1 MDIAYKALDSLRWK
15 QMFKINELD
24 IFNKL
29 KDYQDNIQS
38 VRLNLNL
45 PSTIKV
51 EIGSYEGIFNVV
63 INEKDYIL
71 LKNGT
76 LIPSNHNKDLRLL
89 NIITNIDKNKFIEYK
104 QVFEPKFLQKISTII
119 KKFEQNFLDTQIE
132 SLYYYETWRE
142 FHLKLGNQT
151 LLIFSIDDSDSED
164 EQIEKLAIF
173 NKDYFGINSWNFV
186 YIDLRIWNKIFY
198 CNIDN
203 KEQCE
208 KNLKWI
214 YWF

>member
-1 MDIAYKALDSLRWK
+1 
-15 QMFKINELD
+15 MFKINELD

-132 SLYYYETWRE
+132 SLYYYET
-142 FHLKLGNQT
+142 
-151 LLIFSIDDSDSED
+151 
-164 EQIEKLAIF
+164 
-173 NKDYFGINSWNFV
+173 
-186 YIDLRIWNKIFY
+186 
-198 CNIDN
+198 
-203 KEQCE
+203 
-208 KNLKWI
+208 
-214 YWF
+214 